1 MPTLAIPSKQT
12 VALVRQLGGPLEF
25 IHDWPV
31 PQPGPDEILAKVLY
45 TGVCQSDLHTKNG
58 TAAGPDGGKPITKIK
73 LPHIGGHEGVGRI
86 VKLGPGLPE
95 RDPSI
100 HLGALVGIRFAAR
113 VCRRCEFC
121 LEGREQYC
129 QGVGEWKPTNHL
141 HHENG
146 AFQEYIVLDA
156 GYLTLLP
163 GDTDPILAAPT
174 LCAGLTAYKAVLNAD
189 VKVGDWVVVVGAGGG
204 LGQYAVQ
211 YARNSGA
218 KVIGIDA
225 GEEKKELVESFGATF
240 IDFRK
245 TASDLIPQIQR
256 LAQGGARSVI
266 VCAGS
271 SAAFGQAA
279 SMLRVGGTLC
289 CIGIP
294 PGGGRIETSVA
305 EIVIKGIK
313 IQGNLVGN
321 LKECLDAVKQV
332 TEGLVRPKVYV
343 RPFED
348 LPLVY
353 DEMEKGEIA
362 GRVVLKIGE
371 DPGPGIGLQSHL

>member
-1 MPTLAIPSKQT
+1 MPTFAIPSKQT
-12 VALVRQLGGPLEF
+12 AALVRQLGGPLEF

-31 PQPGPDEILAKVLY
+31 PQPGSDEILAKVLY

-58 TAAGPDGGKPITKIK
+58 TAAGPDGGKPITRIK

-86 VKLGPGLPE
+86 VELGPGLAE

-113 VCRRCEFC
+113 V
-121 LEGREQYC
+121 
-129 QGVGEWKPTNHL
+129 W
-141 HHENG
+141 
-146 AFQEYIVLDA
+146 
-156 GYLTLLP
+156 
-163 GDTDPILAAPT
+163 DTDPILAAPT
-174 LCAGLTAYKAVLNAD
+174 LCAGLTAYKAVLNAN
-189 VKVGDWVVVVGAGGG
+189 VTVGDWVVVIGAGGG

-218 KVIGIDA
+218 KVIGIDT
-225 GEEKKELVESFGATF
+225 GEEKKDLIESFGATF

-245 TASDLIPQIQR
+245 TASDLMPQIQR
-256 LAQGGARSVI
+256 LTQGGAHSVI

-271 SAAFGQAA
+271 SAAFSQAA

-321 LKECLDAVKQV
+321 LKECLEAVKQV

-348 LPLVY
+348 LPTVY
-353 DEMEKGEIA
+353 EEMEKGEIA

>member
-25 IHDWPV
+25 VHDWPV
-31 PQPGPDEILAKVLY
+31 PEPGQDEILAKVLY

-113 VCRRCEFC
+113 VCRRCEYC
-121 LEGREQYC
+121 LAGREQYC
-129 QGVGEWKPTNHL
+129 QG
-141 HHENG
+141 
-146 AFQEYIVLDA
+146 EYIVLDA

-174 LCAGLTAYKAVLNAD
+174 LCAGLTAYKAILNAD

-218 KVIGIDA
+218 KVIGIDT
-225 GEEKKELVESFGATF
+225 GEEKKELVESFGVTF
-240 IDFRK
+240 IDFHK

-256 LAQGGARSVI
+256 LTQGGAHSVI

-271 SAAFGQAA
+271 SAAFAQAA

-321 LKECLDAVKQV
+321 LKECLEAVKQV

-343 RPFED
+343 RPFEE
-348 LPLVY
+348 LPAVY
-353 DEMEKGEIA
+353 EEMEKGEIA
-362 GRVVLKIGE
+362 GRVVLKIGD

>member
-1 MPTLAIPSKQT
+1 MPSLQTPSQQT
-12 VALVRQLGGPLEF
+12 AALVRHLGGPLGF
-25 IHDWPV
+25 VHDWPV
-31 PQPGPDEILAKVLY
+31 PQPGRDEILAKVLY
-45 TGVCQSDLHTKNG
+45 TGVCQSDLHTQNG
-58 TAAGPDGGKPITKIK
+58 TAAGMDGEPITKIK

-86 VKLGPGLPE
+86 VKFGPGLPE
-95 RDPSI
+95 RDLSI
-100 HLGALVGIRFAAR
+100 YVGALVGIRQR
-113 VCRRCEFC
+113 
-121 LEGREQYC
+121 YC
-129 QGVGEWKPTNHL
+129 QGVGGWKPTNHL
-141 HHENG
+141 HHEDG

-163 GDTDPILAAPT
+163 ADTDPVLAAPT
-174 LCAGLTAYKAVLNAD
+174 LCAGLTAYKAVLNAN
-189 VKVGDWVVVVGAGGG
+189 VKVGDWLVVVGAGGG

-218 KVIGIDA
+218 KVVGIDT
-225 GEEKKELVESFGATF
+225 GEEKKNLVESFGATF
-240 IDFRK
+240 LDFRK
-245 TASDLIPQIQR
+245 TASNLIPHIQR
-256 LAQGGARSVI
+256 LTQGGAHSVI

-271 SAAFGQAA
+271 SAAFAQAA

-343 RPFED
+343 RPFEE
-348 LPLVY
+348 LPAVY
-353 DEMEKGEIA
+353 EEMEKGEIA
-362 GRVVLKIGE
+362 GRVVLKIGD
-371 DPGPGIGLQSHL
+371 DPRPGIGLQSRL

>member
-1 MPTLAIPSKQT
+1 MSSLQIPSKQT
-12 VALVRQLGGPLEF
+12 AALVRHLGGPLEF
-25 IHDWPV
+25 VHDWPV
-31 PQPGPDEILAKVLY
+31 LQPGPDEILAKVLY

-58 TAAGPDGGKPITKIK
+58 SAAGMNGEPITKIK

-100 HLGALVGIRFAAR
+100 YVGALVGIRFAAR

-129 QGVGEWKPTNHL
+129 QGNEGWKPTNHL
-141 HHENG
+141 HHEDG

-163 GDTDPILAAPT
+163 ADTDPILAAPT

-189 VKVGDWVVVVGAGGG
+189 VKVGDWLVVVGAGGG

-211 YARNSGA
+211 YARNGGA
-218 KVIGIDA
+218 KIVGIDT
-225 GEEKKELVESFGATF
+225 GEEKKNLVESFGATF
-240 IDFRK
+240 LDFRK
-245 TASDLIPQIQR
+245 TASNLISHIQR
-256 LAQGGARSVI
+256 LTHGGAHSVV

-271 SAAFGQAA
+271 SAAFAQAA

-321 LKECLDAVKQV
+321 LKECLDAMKQV
-332 TEGLVRPKVYV
+332 TEGLVRPK
-343 RPFED
+343 
-348 LPLVY
+348 
-353 DEMEKGEIA
+353 
-362 GRVVLKIGE
+362 
-371 DPGPGIGLQSHL
+371 

>member
-12 VALVRQLGGPLEF
+12 AALVRQLGGPLEF
-25 IHDWPV
+25 VHDWPV
-31 PQPGPDEILAKVLY
+31 PQPGQDDVLAKVLY

-58 TAAGPDGGKPITKIK
+58 TAAGIDGAPITKIK

-86 VKLGPGLPE
+86 VKLGPGLAE

-113 VCRRCEFC
+113 
-121 LEGREQYC
+121 
-129 QGVGEWKPTNHL
+129 
-141 HHENG
+141 
-146 AFQEYIVLDA
+146 EYIVLDA

-163 GDTDPILAAPT
+163 ADTDPVLAAPT

-211 YARNSGA
+211 YARNGGA
-218 KVIGIDA
+218 KVIGIDT
-225 GEEKKELVESFGATF
+225 GQEKKELVESFGATF

-245 TASDLIPQIQR
+245 TASDLIPQVQR
-256 LAQGGARSVI
+256 LTQGGAHNVI
-266 VCAGS
+266 VSAGS
-271 SAAFGQAA
+271 SAAFAQAA

-289 CIGIP
+289 CVGIP

-305 EIVIKGIK
+305 EIVIKGLK

-321 LKECLDAVKQV
+321 LKECLDAVRQV

-343 RPFED
+343 RPFDD
-348 LPLVY
+348 LPAVY
-353 DEMEKGEIA
+353 EEMEKGEIA
-362 GRVVLKIGE
+362 GRVVLKIGD
-371 DPGPGIGLQSHL
+371 DPGPGIGLQSGL